1 MKVNEDKIMIK
12 KILEVIRPEQIFP
25 LILILLDIAAG
36 VVCLIHKDYRKAVY
50 WGAAAVLNIAV
61 TF

>member
-1 MKVNEDKIMIK
+1 MIK
-12 KILEVIRPEQIFP
+12 KIFELIRPEQDFP
-25 LILILLDIAAG
+25 LILILLDIAAA
-36 VVCLIHKDYRKAVY
+36 VVAFIHKDYRKAVY

>member
-1 MKVNEDKIMIK
+1 MPDNVEAV
-12 KILEVIRPEQIFP
+12 LPLVIIV
-25 LILILLDIAAG
+25 LMLGAAL
-36 VVCLIHKDYRKAVY
+36 VCLCAGEYKKAVY

>member
-1 MKVNEDKIMIK
+1 MIK
-12 KILEVIRPEQIFP
+12 KIFELIRPEQVFP
-25 LILILLDIAAG
+25 LILILLDIAAA
-36 VVCLIHKDYRKAVY
+36 VVAPIHKDFRKAVY